1 MVIIYLFLV
10 TGFQYFYSGNNSGGS
25 QQINYTELVQEI
37 TDGNVKELTYQ
48 PNGSVIEVSSVYQN
62 PKTSKEGTGI
72 QFFTPSVTKV
82 RNLPALF
89 FLQILPYQIAK
100 TCY

>member
-1 MVIIYLFLV
+1 MKKQNNGLIKNPFLWLLFIFFLV

-48 PNGSVIEVSSVYQN
+48 PNGSVIEVSGVYKN
-62 PKTSKEGTGI
+62 PKTSKEETGI
-72 QFFTPSVTKV
+72 QF
-82 RNLPALF
+82 
-89 FLQILPYQIAK
+89 LQF
-100 TCY
+100 

>member
-1 MVIIYLFLV
+1 MKKQNNGLIKNPFLWLLFIFFLV

-48 PNGSVIEVSSVYQN
+48 PNGSLSKFLVSIKILKQV
-62 PKTSKEGTGI
+62 KKE
-72 QFFTPSVTKV
+72 QVFSFS
-82 RNLPALF
+82 RHLL
-89 FLQILPYQIAK
+89 LR
-100 TCY
+100 